1 MKSGIPFVL
10 LAGFASTVAA
20 QQITRADPGDPAVP
34 VPKPVYESAFA
45 KYRPWT
51 GPAAGRWRE
60 ANEEVRRLGGHAGHV
75 KPAGKAPA
83 VTDTKAP
90 K

>member
-1 MKSGIPFVL
+1 MRSALPFLL

-20 QQITRADPGDPAVP
+20 QQAAPRDPANPAAP
-34 VPKPVYESAFA
+34 VPKPAYESAFA
-45 KYRPWT
+45 GYRPWT
-51 GPAAGRWRE
+51 EPAPGRWRE

-75 KPAGKAPA
+75 KPPAKAPA
-83 VTDTKAP
+83 PADRKAP